1 MRTLIV
7 DDESHCRSELRHLL
21 LGFPQIEVI
30 GEAINGID
38 ALEKCRSLSPELVF
52 LDIQMPGLNGLEVAA
67 ALEELPQIVF
77 VTAYDEH
84 ALKAFEVGAIDY
96 LLKPISEERLE
107 QCINRLNRQRIT
119 LTTNNSM
126 PVELETVLKTW
137 AEAKQEYLARIVGRK
152 SQRIFVLPIEQI
164 YCFEIESQLLH
175 AITEKEKF
183 WTNYQMKTLE
193 LRLDPKQF
201 VRVHRESIVN
211 INFIREIAPITKE
224 RYEITLHNNY
234 KVGVSRNYLPQIK
247 DMLEWA

>member
-7 DDESHCRSELRHLL
+7 DDESHCRSELKHLL
-21 LGFPQIEVI
+21 LDFPYIEVI
-30 GEAINGID
+30 GEATNGID

-52 LDIQMPGLNGLEVAA
+52 LDIQMPGLNGLEVAT
-67 ALEELPQIVF
+67 ALEELPQIIF
-77 VTAYDEH
+77 VTAYDQH
-84 ALKAFEVGAIDY
+84 ALKAFEVGAVDY
-96 LLKPISEERLE
+96 LLKPISIERLE
-107 QCINRLNRQRIT
+107 QSITRIT
-119 LTTNNSM
+119 KQRTTKDNPM
-126 PVELETVLKTW
+126 PVQLETVLKTW
-137 AEAKQEYLARIVGRK
+137 TETKQEYLARIVGRK
-152 SQRIFVLPIEQI
+152 GQKIFVLPIDQI

-175 AITEKEKF
+175 AITEKERY

-211 INFIREIAPITKE
+211 INYIREIAPITKE